1 MNYELV
7 NCWLAERDIVL
18 EESFVYAIR
27 KLAKEY
33 KKSGNNVCDI
43 YTSLNCSKQNLSYW
57 ERHFFSSQ
65 SRKSILKVIN
75 NAAVFFDLS
84 FSQTENLAN
93 KAGLSLS
100 NKENG
105 LYELLSHYNGK
116 LKKLYNDALISER
129 MFNYYRQHEPTK
141 QALLSIAITLKLS
154 LNETDR
160 LLHKYGYY
168 LSHSL
173 PNDMVIMYF
182 LETEKHSNNRSA
194 LLEEINN
201 VLYNMDFPLLM
212 TRMKP

>member
-1 MNYELV
+1 
-7 NCWLAERDIVL
+7 
-18 EESFVYAIR
+18 
-27 KLAKEY
+27 
-33 KKSGNNVCDI
+33 
-43 YTSLNCSKQNLSYW
+43 
-57 ERHFFSSQ
+57 
-65 SRKSILKVIN
+65 
-75 NAAVFFDLS
+75 
-84 FSQTENLAN
+84 
-93 KAGLSLS
+93 
-100 NKENG
+100 
-105 LYELLSHYNGK
+105 
-116 LKKLYNDALISER
+116 

-160 LLHKYGYY
+160 LLHKYGYC